1 MSDAYRSSGVDTEAA
16 AKAVTL
22 IADLAARARR
32 PEVTGD
38 VGGFAGLFSI
48 GDGRLLAAATDG
60 VGTKLEFARVTG
72 RLDTVGIDLVAMC
85 ADDVV
90 CTGAEPLFFLDY
102 LAVGRVV
109 PEDVASVVEGIV
121 DGCRLAGCA
130 LLGGETAEHPGVMD
144 DDRFDLA
151 GFCVGVVNGAEVLG
165 PDRVRAGD
173 ALIGLPSSGLHAN
186 GFSLVRTVVSTDE
199 LAIAPP
205 AIGRTFADELL
216 EPCRIY
222 VPEVVALHRAGL
234 VHAAAHVTGGG
245 LLENVPR
252 VLPPGLGARI
262 ERGTWT
268 ELPIFDEIRRRADA
282 TDADMLATFNMG
294 IGMVLV
300 VGPDEVDDVLS
311 RAGGSTRI
319 GDVVPGSGLRID
331 RGATDTS

>member
-151 GFCVGVVNGAEVLG
+151 GFCVGIVDGADVLG
-165 PDRVRAGD
+165 QDRVRAGD

-234 VHAAAHVTGGG
+234 VHAAAHITGGG
-245 LLENVPR
+245 LVENVPR

-268 ELPIFDEIRRRADA
+268 EPPIFDEIRRRADA
-282 TDADMLATFNMG
+282 TDTDMLATFNMG